1 MNNSV
6 ILKSILLPGIVLLI
20 LDGIALNFIAI
31 LFRKQ
36 ISDVQNSQMKVNIY
50 GAIIAYLFL
59 IVAIS
64 YFIILPKKGIVDAMI
79 LGAVIYGVY
88 EGTSYALLKNW
99 KISTVIV
106 DTLWGGVLFG
116 LTTFITY
123 YINKLI

>member
-1 MNNSV
+1 MDNLT

-59 IVAIS
+59 IIAIS
-64 YFIILPKKGIVDAMI
+64 YFIILPKKG
-79 LGAVIYGVY
+79 
-88 EGTSYALLKNW
+88 
-99 KISTVIV
+99 
-106 DTLWGGVLFG
+106 
-116 LTTFITY
+116 
-123 YINKLI
+123 

>member
-1 MNNSV
+1 
-6 ILKSILLPGIVLLI
+6 
-20 LDGIALNFIAI
+20 
-31 LFRKQ
+31 
-36 ISDVQNSQMKVNIY
+36 MKVNIY